1 MVRLMKEKI
10 SYIVMS
16 VLFYNFMFIF
26 LYYFKIVS
34 YLYVD
39 VFNLNKYLVITIN
52 NLFLILIDILFIY
65 LYKTLKLYKLS
76 YFFICI
82 IGAFIGAIISVLV
95 LKFNKE
101 FSDYLAI
108 VSYSII
114 NTIFLAYSLYF
125 EKNKEKV
132 FV

>member
-1 MVRLMKEKI
+1 MKEKI

-16 VLFYNFMFIF
+16 VLFYNIMFIF

-39 VFNLNKYLVITIN
+39 VFNLNKYLLIIIN
-52 NLFLILIDILFIY
+52 NLFVVFYDILFICMY
-65 LYKTLKLYKLS
+65 EVLKLYKLS
-76 YFFICI
+76 YFFISLLGAL
-82 IGAFIGAIISVLV
+82 IGSIFGVILFG
-95 LKFNKE
+95 FNRD

-108 VSYSII
+108 ISYSVI

-125 EKNKEKV
+125 EKYKIKV
-132 FV
+132 FL